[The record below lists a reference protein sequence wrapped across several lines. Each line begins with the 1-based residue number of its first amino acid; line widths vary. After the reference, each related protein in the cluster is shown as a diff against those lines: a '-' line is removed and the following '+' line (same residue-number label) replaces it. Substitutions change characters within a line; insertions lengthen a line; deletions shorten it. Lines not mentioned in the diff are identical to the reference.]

1 MLQKK
6 QMQFLHEKVS
16 SGKNSKNKKRQSK
29 SSSIKA
35 CRNESASIND
45 IK

>member
-16 SGKNSKNKKRQSK
+16 SGKNSKKQSK
-29 SSSIKA
+29 YYISTQFKLVEIKV
-35 CRNESASIND
+35 
-45 IK
+45 